1 MTTTR
6 VPYEWLA
13 NGSEWVMEH
22 SSRPTNQELL
32 EDAGVQVL
40 GNMICDD
47 IAVHSKQSNRL
58 HPLGEFPVLY

>member
-1 MTTTR
+1 MHITMAVRMTTTR

-32 EDAGVQVL
+32 EDAGVQEL
-40 GNMICDD
+40 ENDM
-47 IAVHSKQSNRL
+47 
-58 HPLGEFPVLY
+58 